1 MIRLMV
7 VLGLVGLGVAV
18 GVTPANA
25 VPMVTQG
32 GTLICHANGDG
43 TFTPVYVRPHGWTM
57 NIAGH
62 GNHEADIIPTRISG
76 GEPQGRN
83 MTPEN
88 VATYKN
94 GCVVPA
100 TAPVAQG
107 QGMEVVP
114 APKAA
119 QPRSQ
124 GYNVDTVVERQP
136 DDVAPMW
143 LAAAAGILPAAI
155 LILWRSRYRPRR
167 TTL

>member
-1 MIRLMV
+1 MIRQMV
-7 VLGLVGLGVAV
+7 VLGLVGLSMAGGVAAAN
-18 GVTPANA
+18 GVPAA
-25 VPMVTQG
+25 TQG

-62 GNHEADIIPTRISG
+62 GNHEADIIPTRISE

-88 VATYKN
+88 VAIYKN
-94 GCVVPA
+94 GCVVTA
-100 TAPVAQG
+100 AAPVPPG
-107 QGMEVVP
+107 QGTEVVP

-124 GYNVDTVVERQP
+124 GYNVDTAVERQP
-136 DDVAPMW
+136 DNVAPMW
-143 LAAAAGILPAAI
+143 LAATAGILPAAI
-155 LILWRSRYRPRR
+155 FVLWRSRYRPRR